1 MSAPRRIVHRCRGLF
16 ASVGALAAMAFA
28 LVAAVPAPASEGLA
42 AAGRTAQAA
51 PGTAPR
57 TASTPPRAS
66 APDVGAGVRQD
77 IANLG
82 LKKAIIAVSV
92 RDLQTGAL
100 VVDVAG
106 DQMLLPASNMKLLT
120 TGAALHTLG
129 ADFRYQ
135 TRLLRDGD
143 RLVVQGDG
151 DPSFGDPALLAQ
163 LVYTDAQGNRHTG
176 MTVDSLLDRWVE
188 AVRRAGMTRVREL
201 VVDDRVF
208 DREFVHPQWPADQ
221 LANAYCAQVSGL
233 AFHTNLL
240 HAYVAPSGGR
250 GEITRWA
257 PAAPWLRVVNR
268 SKAAE
273 KKAAQTIWI
282 GRTEDAETFTLN
294 GTIRTAPA
302 EPVAVCVHDMPAF
315 FARLL
320 AQRLQDAGV
329 AVDAARTARTEDSS
343 PAGTVIGPV
352 VQMPLANVLVRCNTD
367 SQNLYAESLL
377 KRTGHARSGGPGSW
391 QNGAAALA
399 AAVDARLGTG
409 TAERSLVVSDGSGLS
424 RGNRVTA
431 NMLTAWMGSMAAD
444 TALRPAFVE
453 SLAVAGETGTV
464 SRRFKGLDTSRVF
477 APCKT
482 GYINGVSCLS
492 GFVGPVGGAPR
503 YAFSVLCNELTE
515 KDAVGKAKD
524 LQERVVKRLAGTL

>member
-1 MSAPRRIVHRCRGLF
+1 M
-16 ASVGALAAMAFA
+16 
-28 LVAAVPAPASEGLA
+28 A
-42 AAGRTAQAA
+42 AAPLGA
-51 PGTAPR
+51 PGTAAGPGR
-57 TASTPPRAS
+57 PAQDGVRAAQAPTASPRPT
-66 APDVGAGVRQD
+66 APDLAAGVRQD
-77 IANLG
+77 IAGLG
-82 LKKAIIAVSV
+82 LRKAVIAVSV
-92 RDLQTGAL
+92 RDLRTGEV

-106 DQMLLPASNMKLLT
+106 SQSMLPASNMKLLT

-129 ADFRYQ
+129 ADFRFQ

-143 RLVVQGDG
+143 RLVVHGDG

-176 MTVDSLLDRWVE
+176 MTVDGLLDRWVD

-208 DREFVHPQWPADQ
+208 DREFVHPLWPADQ
-221 LANAYCAQVSGL
+221 LGNAYCAQVSGL

-240 HAYVAPSGGR
+240 HAFVAPSGGR

-257 PAAPWLRVVNR
+257 PSAPWLRVVNR
-268 SKAAE
+268 SRAAD

-282 GRTEDAETFTLN
+282 GRTDDAETFTLN

-302 EPVAVCVHDMPAF
+302 DPVAVCVHDMPAF

-320 AQRLQDAGV
+320 AQRLEDAGV
-329 AVDAARTARTEDSS
+329 TVETARTARPEDSS
-343 PAGTVIGPV
+343 PSGAVIGPV
-352 VQMPLANVLVRCNTD
+352 IQMPLATVLLRCNTD

-377 KRTGHARSGGPGSW
+377 KRTGHARTGAPGSW

-399 AAVDARLGTG
+399 AAVDARLGLG

-431 NMLTAWMGSMAAD
+431 NLLTAWMGSIAAD
-444 TALRPAFVE
+444 AALRPAFVE

-464 SRRFKGLDTSRVF
+464 SRRFKDLDTSRVF

-492 GFVGPVGGAPR
+492 GFVGPVGAPPR

-515 KDAVGKAKD
+515 KDAVAKAKD
-524 LQERVVKRLAGTL
+524 LQERVVKRLAGAL